1 MDFSNLFSQAL
12 GARVDQAMQPF
23 QDPTEYLTNRAY
35 ADVGIPRADANV
47 TPKTTTITHNED
59 GTKDVT
65 HKFNVAGPV
74 APGQG
79 LGPDFAQYEAQ
90 PQPQPQ
96 ARSMA
101 PAPAPVPASMSGMPA
116 QPGAGMFPPG
126 AQPIPAQP
134 PAPQMQPTA
143 AIQQIESGGNPNAV
157 GAAGERGS
165 MQVMPTTGTNP
176 GFGVKPAA
184 NNTPAEIDRVGR
196 DYYTAMQ
203 SRYNDPVLA
212 AAAYNAGPGTMDRAI
227 ARAAQEGGHPM
238 SYMPQSTQKYALQF
252 AQLTGHQPGAANEAG
267 QEPWTIQSANF
278 RMPGHETA
286 AQHDEL
292 NAAQGDEKKLAALAT
307 NDNVAKPVQAAAR
320 EELSN
325 HYDQM
330 KKTDQATKIVENGA
344 QGDATDAGKIA
355 SAMNPKARPTEEG
368 SYIKAI
374 LFARLGLTSL
384 AQQEMEKISPT
395 TSYQSLM
402 DADGN
407 HYSAK
412 IAKSGEI
419 LSAKDAEGKPVDNT
433 VLANLQANATGLKG
447 ATTGQTMGFDKTGN
461 TISHTIL
468 PNGQGVQWKNETTGK
483 ILKGAPEGYH
493 LGKDQKEMLGDTS
506 YKQSLAADEAENR
519 KQKAAGLPPM
529 YSAQEMEAR
538 AQGKRNSILGLG
550 AAGEIVSGTAG
561 APNPV
566 TAETTPTA
574 GGLGPDLER
583 QAQAIARGDVQ
594 MPTGMGAN
602 NRRNQAI
609 QNRVYELNPNFDPTV
624 FTTRKKTEESF
635 STGKQGDVVRSMN
648 TAIDHLDTMH
658 KAAEALKNGQVPL
671 FNRFANEFA
680 TATGQTAPGNF
691 DAVKTIVGSE
701 VAKAIAGGAT
711 ALGDRE
717 EIRREIDNSRTPQ
730 QLAGVIAKYQDLL
743 GGQMHGLE
751 TQYKSGGGNRW
762 EEKLNP
768 RTQEV
773 LSKKSISR

>member
-1 MDFSNLFSQAL
+1 
-12 GARVDQAMQPF
+12 
-23 QDPTEYLTNRAY
+23 
-35 ADVGIPRADANV
+35 
-47 TPKTTTITHNED
+47 
-59 GTKDVT
+59 
-65 HKFNVAGPV
+65 
-74 APGQG
+74 
-79 LGPDFAQYEAQ
+79 
-90 PQPQPQ
+90 
-96 ARSMA
+96 
-101 PAPAPVPASMSGMPA
+101 MSGMPA

-157 GAAGERGS
+157 GAAGETGS

-267 QEPWTIQSANF
+267 QEPWKIQTANF

-374 LFARLGLTSL
+374 LFSRLGLTSL

-395 TSYQSLM
+395 TSYQNVM
-402 DADGN
+402 DENGN

-433 VLANLQANATGLKG
+433 ILARLQANAAQGVKG
-447 ATTGQTMGFDKTGN
+447 AESLGYADINGEQHVISRGLDKNGN
-461 TISHTIL
+461 M
-468 PNGQGVQWKNETTGK
+468 VWRDETAK
-483 ILKGAPEGYH
+483 KQLSGAPAGYQTTPTSPQQRAQMNVAAQIEKSMR
-493 LGKDQKEMLGDTS
+493 KDNSD
-506 YKQSLAADEAENR
+506 AARTNSTAPHTEEDIANE
-519 KQKAAGLPPM
+519 KARIMGGLPPT
-529 YSAQEMEAR
+529 YTPKTGTAAGATASTAPATKPTETAEGPYATAEAN
-538 AQGKRNSILGLG
+538 AVAKRN
-550 AAGEIVSGTAG
+550 
-561 APNPV
+561 P
-566 TAETTPTA
+566 TAEAIASYKSAPPSATGRNSAGSAALMNDVRKINPDFNEQKFKEAQIVRNDFAKVSPGSGGGQLQAVRRAIPHLDQFKAAVRELNNGNMPMVNGVLNQYGYNVGDDKVAAANALSGLISTEVQKAVA
-574 GGLGPDLER
+574 GGLGGVDER
-583 QAQAIARGDVQ
+583 KELAKSLSPNMNARQ
-594 MPTGMGAN
+594 LS
-602 NRRNQAI
+602 
-609 QNRVYELNPNFDPTV
+609 RVVDGWQGLI
-624 FTTRKKTEESF
+624 
-635 STGKQGDVVRSMN
+635 STQ
-648 TAIDHLDTMH
+648 
-658 KAAEALKNGQVPL
+658 AEALKQQWTGHGLPGK
-671 FNRFANEFA
+671 EF
-680 TATGQTAPGNF
+680 
-691 DAVKTIVGSE
+691 DS
-701 VAKAIAGGAT
+701 
-711 ALGDRE
+711 
-717 EIRREIDNSRTPQ
+717 
-730 QLAGVIAKYQDLL
+730 LL
-743 GGQMHGLE
+743 GKRE
-751 TQYKSGGGNRW
+751 R
-762 EEKLNP
+762 
-768 RTQEV
+768 EV
-773 LSKKSISR
+773 LEAAKKRNENTRSSW